1 MGHVSV
7 LIGVLSNIAVR
18 RTERLHSDWFDRRTT
33 LACKTPFFCHDMNDG
48 NYRVER
54 YSGGHG
60 NVNMTGEEELR
71 AYH

>member
-33 LACKTPFFCHDMNDG
+33 LACKTPFVVMTWTTAITEWKG
-48 NYRVER
+48 APVVTVMYT
-54 YSGGHG
+54 
-60 NVNMTGEEELR
+60 MTGEEELR

>member
-18 RTERLHSDWFDRRTT
+18 RTERLHYDWFARRTT
-33 LACKTPFFCHDMNDG
+33 LACKTPFFVMSWTTAIT
-48 NYRVER
+48 EWK
-54 YSGGHG
+54 GGHG